1 MYDLNSD
8 NRVLEEVFVNTNS
21 FREKTP
27 KSSSRKY
34 YWRRI
39 EILKEKM
46 KLQKELNEYRNY
58 VQQ

>member
-8 NRVLEEVFVNTNS
+8 NRVLEEVFINTNG
-21 FREKTP
+21 FKEKTA

-46 KLQKELNEYRNY
+46 KLQKELREYRNY
-58 VQQ
+58 I